1 MNNLSK
7 NISYQSLY
15 QILTIITPLITAPY
29 LARVL
34 GANQLGVFSYSSS
47 VVAYF
52 TMFAMLGTVN
62 YGTKVIAECYRDRS
76 KLSQVFMSVYVFQL
90 LTCIITFICYI
101 VFVTFMNINNKLI
114 FYIQGLSIVACFF
127 NVNWLLYGLEEFGII
142 TTRNIVIKILEVS
155 AILFLVKTDSDLV
168 LYILIM
174 TMGTCVSN
182 AIAFCILRKN
192 NIKIEKVSWQ
202 NIKVHIIPNL
212 KLFLPLLAISV
223 YHIMDKTM
231 LGMFSTYTEC
241 GYYYNSDKL
250 INIPLCLITGMG
262 IVMLPRVSKLIS
274 NGQKHEVTNLL
285 NLTLE
290 LVISVGVAVSVG
302 IASISKEFIP
312 FFFGN
317 GYDKC
322 IILTYLFA
330 PVLVIK
336 GIVSTIR
343 MQYLIPYGREKEF
356 LYSVCV
362 GAMANLFLNLILIP
376 QYASLG
382 AVIGTLGAEAIA
394 CFFQVYKLRTEIR
407 ITKILTSSIIYFV
420 FGILLYV
427 TVRSIALIDLQVIIK
442 LLIQVIAG
450 SLVYLGLV
458 LCFWYYNKRPYFN
471 FLFSRYLK

>member
-290 LVISVGVAVSVG
+290 LVILVGVAVSVG